1 MEAVTTNTISLK
13 KGLLSKVVSYLSLD
27 YSLSFIMGELSDL

>member
-1 MEAVTTNTISLK
+1 MEAVTTSTVSFK
-13 KGLLSKVVSYLSLD
+13 KGLFSKVVSYLSLD

>member
-27 YSLSFIMGELSDL
+27 YSLSFILGELSDL